1 MDTVIS
7 FPETVDQDEM
17 IFWFVGQ
24 LPPVDDE
31 WFIDPPNS

>member
-17 IFWFVGQ
+17 IFWFIGQ
-24 LPPVDDE
+24 LPVDVE
-31 WFIDPPNS
+31 WLRDPPNS